1 MHPYYAYSFLG
12 GLFIGGYTNLF
23 SKLVISGLVIYIVHP
38 ENFHPQR
45 FAPLYDSVYEKLQP
59 YVSKVYTL
67 SNTMTSVPIISS
79 PEIKSLLPPYPSH
92 LSPTGSTITLKVK

>member
-38 ENFHPQR
+38 QNFHPQR
-45 FAPLYDSVYEKLQP
+45 FTPLYDSIYEKLQP
-59 YVSKVYTL
+59 YMSKVYTL
-67 SNTMTSVPIISS
+67 SDSISESSISMKS
-79 PEIKSLLPPYPSH
+79 PLPPLSYPSP
-92 LSPTGSTITLKVK
+92 LSPVPVSLTLKVNK

>member
-45 FAPLYDSVYEKLQP
+45 FTPLYDSVYEKLQP
-59 YVSKVYTL
+59 YVSKIYTL
-67 SNTMTSVPIISS
+67 NNMTSVSSPSIS
-79 PEIKSLLPPYPSH
+79 PEIKSLPPYPSP
-92 LSPTGSTITLKVK
+92 LSSTNSIISLKVK